1 MIKIFFY
8 GGIEMKFYTTFLKI
22 ITLVIIFTGFTI
34 SALAQ
39 DDDDWRAKEQVDTR
53 FPYLK
58 DKYEDTLNMPF
69 EKVWESALKCIED
82 INCQIITKNPR
93 AGDDGLYKGTI
104 QSDFCVF
111 AMGDTALDDMKY
123 YSVELPFIRG
133 GVWVNARFQYKF
145 IIKELESGG
154 CYVRMIGELSGFE
167 RHVTNKVHFWQ
178 SNGFKE
184 YQMIERLKKELGL
197 PNDFKEHL

>member
-1 MIKIFFY
+1 MLKKYTNFNVRAILMIAVLFIV
-8 GGIEMKFYTTFLKI
+8 L
-22 ITLVIIFTGFTI
+22 
-34 SALAQ
+34 SAPVMFAQ
-39 DDDDWRAKEQVDTR
+39 EGEDDWKSKEQVDTR

-58 DKYEDTLNMPF
+58 DKYEDTLNLPF
-69 EKVWESALKCIED
+69 EKVWEAAVACIES

-93 AGDDGLYKGTI
+93 QGDDGLYRGTI

-111 AMGDTALDDMKY
+111 ALGDSVLRNLKY

-145 IIKELESGG
+145 IIKELEDGNCS
-154 CYVRMIGELSGFE
+154 VRMIGEVSGFE
-167 RHVTNKVHFWQ
+167 DHVTMKVHFWQ

-184 YQMIERLKKELGL
+184 YQMLERLKMNLGL
-197 PNDFKEHL
+197 PHNFKENL